1 MKKLIFF
8 FITVFIFG
16 TSYPQDSVSGTVVDS
31 EVGSGL
37 PGASVVVKGTSDG
50 VSTDFNGDFTISAET
65 GATLVVSYIGYDSVE
80 VVVGESGDLGTIEL
94 TPGENILSGV
104 TVFGNVSLAKDR
116 ETPVAVSTLTTAEI
130 EDRIGNLEL
139 PELLNSTPGVYAT
152 RQGGA
157 FGDSRINIRGFRQE
171 NIAVLINGM
180 PVNDMENG
188 RVYWSNWAGLTDV
201 VSAMQVQRG
210 LGSSPLPISSVGGTI
225 NIVTKSTELSKGGKV
240 AVRVGNDGYI
250 KKTLNYNTGV
260 MDGGHALSFV
270 FSRTAGDG
278 IVDFTEF

>member
-16 TSYPQDSVSGTVVDS
+16 TSYAQNSVSGTVVDS

-50 VSTDFNGDFTISAET
+50 VSTDFNGAFTISVET

-94 TPGENILSGV
+94 NPGENILSGV

-152 RQGGA
+152 RQG
-157 FGDSRINIRGFRQE
+157 
-171 NIAVLINGM
+171 
-180 PVNDMENG
+180 
-188 RVYWSNWAGLTDV
+188 
-201 VSAMQVQRG
+201 
-210 LGSSPLPISSVGGTI
+210 
-225 NIVTKSTELSKGGKV
+225 
-240 AVRVGNDGYI
+240 
-250 KKTLNYNTGV
+250 
-260 MDGGHALSFV
+260 
-270 FSRTAGDG
+270 
-278 IVDFTEF
+278 